1 MSSEEKQEQLS
12 AYNDSDI
19 KLSQKDIARLR
30 QIGSAAKYLIRTI
43 RDCDDIPGDDV
54 PWEVAAFAASL
65 LISRGEKIYYPMLWP
80 NAANGISWGDS
91 YFHVI
96 TDELLRRIQQ

>member
-12 AYNDSDI
+12 AYEDSDI
-19 KLSQKDIARLR
+19 KVSQKYIARLR

-54 PWEVAAFAASL
+54 PWEVAAFAAFL
-65 LISRGEKIYYPMLWP
+65 LISRGEKIYYPML
-80 NAANGISWGDS
+80 
-91 YFHVI
+91 VT
-96 TDELLRRIQQ
+96 TDDLLRRIRQ

>member
-12 AYNDSDI
+12 AYEDSDI
-19 KLSQKDIARLR
+19 KVSQKDIARLR

-54 PWEVAAFAASL
+54 PWEVAAFL
-65 LISRGEKIYYPMLWP
+65 LISRGEKIYYPML
-80 NAANGISWGDS
+80 
-91 YFHVI
+91 VT
-96 TDELLRRIQQ
+96 TDDLLRRIRQ

>member
-12 AYNDSDI
+12 AYEDSDI
-19 KLSQKDIARLR
+19 KVSPKDIARLR

-54 PWEVAAFAASL
+54 PWEVAALTVSL
-65 LISRGEKIYYPMLWP
+65 LTSRGEKIYYPML
-80 NAANGISWGDS
+80 
-91 YFHVI
+91 VT
-96 TDELLRRIQQ
+96 TDDLLRRIRQ